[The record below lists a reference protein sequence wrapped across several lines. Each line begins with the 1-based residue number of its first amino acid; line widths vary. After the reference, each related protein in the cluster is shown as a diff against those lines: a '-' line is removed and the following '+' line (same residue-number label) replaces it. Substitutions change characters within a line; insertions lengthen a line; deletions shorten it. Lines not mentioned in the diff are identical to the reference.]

1 MAAHAFSPH
10 TLQISLQSEI
20 SREKQRENNN
30 KAETL
35 VLTLGK
41 SHKYVGFKF
50 FHL

>member
-10 TLQISLQSEI
+10 TLQISLQSET
-20 SREKQRENNN
+20 SRENNN
-30 KAETL
+30 KAQTL
-35 VLTLGK
+35 VLTLCVTLGK